1 MIRGDGVGIEVCAHA
16 VRGVRL
22 AHDEPGRVVAA
33 GDIPVHRSRDDLA
46 LLDALVR
53 LHGRLGATTA
63 STRLAWFPDGAT
75 LQRHDVTGRSGP
87 ELNALRRELA
97 VRHDIVSTML
107 VGGAA
112 RRFMLALR
120 WDHTAVRRLEHLA
133 ERAGFVDVSV
143 EPAPVSLTRVL
154 PTGSHGSTGVARR
167 DAVDGDS
174 WVMVSLGGVPVAA
187 GPTATASR
195 PAPGLTFTE
204 ATISLHRLDAALDAE
219 ELADLLDE
227 ITDRVIVDDG
237 SEPEPVAEPVDTV
250 DGAAIHLAGEPYPPY
265 PAHDLRSADR
275 QAVALGAAAGAAG
288 LAGRLGPVDL
298 VGPAAS
304 GLDEEVRPW
313 AVERIGDPP
322 EPGRR
327 RLRWRRG

>member
-237 SEPEPVAEPVDTV
+237 SEPEPVDTV